1 MTQTRMSDLI
11 DANIEDD
18 RWTQI
23 DLVALAETAAR
34 ATLACVGLDA
44 ARCEIT
50 LLGCDDH
57 RIATLNGEFRDK
69 PAPTNVLSWPGHEY
83 CVDLPGERPRMANDI
98 GPESVL
104 ELGDIAISFDTCE
117 REAQAADKPLS
128 AHVTHLLVHG
138 VLHLLGYDH
147 ISDPDAGLMERTEV
161 EILASLG
168 LDDPYSVN

>member
-50 LLGCDDH
+50 LLGC
-57 RIATLNGEFRDK
+57 R
-69 PAPTNVLSWPGHEY
+69 
-83 CVDLPGERPRMANDI
+83 
-98 GPESVL
+98 
-104 ELGDIAISFDTCE
+104 
-117 REAQAADKPLS
+117 
-128 AHVTHLLVHG
+128 
-138 VLHLLGYDH
+138 
-147 ISDPDAGLMERTEV
+147 LMNCLR
-161 EILASLG
+161 L
-168 LDDPYSVN
+168 